1 MSRRRLIQAVA
12 FLGAMALADAAQA
25 HNTLRLFLAERGLSN
40 PANLNSPSLAPAL
53 ENPVV
58 PMNDGATKR
67 LYVWAQLHSEDE
79 VVVWHGVGFNVKT
92 TGNALITNAVMY
104 NANSTVLAG
113 FAQRWEGVIAP
124 MTDTSG
130 NGTRWS
136 GANGIAALLS
146 AGLQK
151 DPQQTD
157 SHYQHSV
164 ESYLIGHVDLVGTG
178 EVFLEVGNYGIVEFN
193 SPPYPGDEIELGFG
207 DDLDHIRGG
216 DFGMSSSIPEATLV
230 CLGDLNGDLSVDTAD
245 LGSLIA
251 EFGTPGVLAD
261 INGDGVVDTADL
273 GALIAEFGTSC
284 GAGK

>member
-1 MSRRRLIQAVA
+1 MSRCRLIRAVA

-40 PANLNSPSLAPAL
+40 PANLNSPSLAPVL

-58 PMNDGATKR
+58 AMNDGAGKR
-67 LYVWAQLHSEDE
+67 LYVWAQLHSESA

-92 TGNALITNAVMY
+92 TGAAQITNAVMY

-124 MTDTSG
+124 MTDSSG

-151 DPQQTD
+151 NPAQTD

-164 ESYLIGHVDLVGTG
+164 EAYLIGHVDVVGTG
-178 EVFLEVGNYGIVEFN
+178 EVFLEIGDFGIVEFN
-193 SPPYPGDEIELGFG
+193 SPPFPGDEIELGFG

-216 DFGMSSSIPEATLV
+216 DFGMSSTLPEATLV

-245 LGSLIA
+245 LGILIG
-251 EFGTPGVLAD
+251 EFGGAGILAD
-261 INGDGVVDTADL
+261 INNDGVVDTADL
-273 GALIAEFGTSC
+273 GTLVAQFGSDC
-284 GAGK
+284 SS